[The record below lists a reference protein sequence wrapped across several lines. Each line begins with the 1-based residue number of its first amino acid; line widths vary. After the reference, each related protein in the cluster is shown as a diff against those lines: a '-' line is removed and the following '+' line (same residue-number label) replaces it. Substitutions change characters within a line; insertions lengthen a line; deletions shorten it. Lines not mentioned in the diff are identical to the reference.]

1 MSNQESSYRNIVK
14 ATSLFGGVQF
24 FTIIITVLRS
34 KFIAVLLGSA
44 GIGMLGLFNT
54 TISLI
59 GSITNFG
66 IGTSAVRDVSSA
78 YSSNDE
84 KRIALII
91 QVLKSWIWIT
101 GIFGGLVI
109 IISSNLL
116 SNFTFG
122 NNEYTWS
129 FVLISI
135 VLLFNQLTSGQL
147 VVLQGMRQLNFL
159 AKANLLG
166 SIIGL
171 VVAIPLYY
179 FYGLNGIIPALVVS
193 SVLSFFVSWFYAKK
207 VNVKPVF
214 VSRSVIMS
222 EGKSMLKMGFL
233 ISMSG
238 FMVHACTYILQIF
251 ISKIGGVEHVGF
263 FSAGFSL
270 INTYVGLIFTAMAT
284 DYLPRLSAI
293 SNSNELC
300 KTAINQQAE
309 ISVLILGP
317 IILIFLVFI
326 KPVIL
331 ILYSRGFFAIEDMVL
346 WLAMGIFF
354 KAASWSIAFL
364 LLAKGD
370 SKLYFWSELF
380 VNFYMLILNMAG
392 YYYFGLVGVGVSFLL
407 SYFLYLLQLLILS
420 KKKYGF
426 YYEASFFK
434 IFALL
439 FFNAVIT
446 FLVMKFIINPY
457 SYFLG
462 SILILCSF
470 LFSYK
475 QLDRR
480 INISGLLKKFKK

>member
-1 MSNQESSYRNIVK
+1 MSDQESSYRNIVK

-59 GSITNFG
+59 GGITNFG

-91 QVLKSWIWIT
+91 QVLKSWVWIT

-109 IISSNLL
+109 IVGSNLL

-179 FYGLNGIIPALVVS
+179 FYGLNGIIPALVAS
-193 SVLSFFVSWFYAKK
+193 SVLSFIVSWFYAKK
-207 VNVKPVF
+207 VNVKPVS
-214 VSRSVIMS
+214 VSRSVIVS

-238 FMVHACTYILQIF
+238 FMLTACTYILQIF
-251 ISKIGGVEHVGF
+251 ISKIGGVEHVGL

-309 ISVLILGP
+309 ISILILGP

-331 ILYSRGFFAIEDMVL
+331 ILYSRSFFAIEDMVL

-354 KAASWSIAFL
+354 KAASWAIAFL

-370 SKLYFWSELF
+370 SKIYFWNEFF
-380 VNFYMLILNMAG
+380 VNFYMLILNMVG
-392 YYYFGLVGVGVSFLL
+392 YYYYGLVGVGISFLL

-426 YYEASFFK
+426 YYEVAFFK

-439 FFNAVIT
+439 FFNAAIT
-446 FLVMKFIINPY
+446 FLIMKFVVNPY
-457 SYFLG
+457 SYFIG
-462 SILILCSF
+462 SLLIVSSL

-475 QLDRR
+475 QLDKR
-480 INISGLLKKFKK
+480 INISGLLKKLKK